1 MRLSGRR
8 ASSEV
13 VKCPPEFDFSE
24 ESMPLELPIWLSRIF
39 RPYAAMPPE
48 LRRARALL
56 KAIDSGG
63 VPMNPAK
70 INEIARGFGLEVSRM
85 APIEDT
91 IRRIREAVDRA

>member
-1 MRLSGRR
+1 M
-8 ASSEV
+8 A
-13 VKCPPEFDFSE
+13 
-24 ESMPLELPIWLSRIF
+24 LELTSWLSKIF
-39 RPYAAMPPE
+39 RLQGDIPPE

-56 KAIDSGG
+56 KAIDTGG

-85 APIEDT
+85 APVEDT